1 MYNTVLFLHSYWRW
15 AVLLAATA
23 ALAYSIVG
31 WASGRP
37 YAARAR
43 GVRRAFVGALDL
55 QLLLGLSLYVFL
67 SPYTHAAFRDL
78 GHVMQNP
85 HYRFWTVEHG
95 PVQLLAVALAHI
107 GNRRI
112 ERAPDD
118 RRRYKRAVIFT
129 ALALAVILAAIPW
142 PGLDIARPLLR

>member
-1 MYNTVLFLHSYWRW
+1 MYTTVLFLHSYWRW
-15 AVLLAATA
+15 VVLLAAGA
-23 ALAYSIVG
+23 ALGHAVFGWVSSSPYS
-31 WASGRP
+31 
-37 YAARAR
+37 ARAR
-43 GVRRAFVGALDL
+43 GVRRAFVAALDL
-55 QLLLGLSLYVFL
+55 QLLLGLLLYVFL
-67 SPYTHAAFRDL
+67 SPYTHAAFANL
-78 GHVMQNP
+78 GQVMKNP

-112 ERAPDD
+112 ERASDD
-118 RRRYKRAVIFT
+118 RTRYKRSAIFT